1 MPSFSKAALS
11 AIELRSFLDPG
22 LPDRLAQLDP
32 VIAPAVRNAEHA
44 VDRDNRL
51 QKPLGS
57 GQGQKAQWDR
67 RDRPDLSCRDD
78 SAHAGDGV
86 RSGCVD
92 SAKAAMRARAAQDRG
107 MQHALAPQIADKFAA
122 AAQKAQILDS
132 LDRAADVK
140 PARHPRPAP
149 GQSGIT
155 YARYRGV
162 SEGAAAIGRP

>member
-1 MPSFSKAALS
+1 MSSGSP
-11 AIELRSFLDPG
+11 AIRYRRQLFNIQR
-22 LPDRLAQLDP
+22 DRPDP
-32 VIAPAVRNAEHA
+32 VLGECGAVGQDDRDGLTDIAHA

-132 LDRAADVK
+132 LDRAADVTVG
-140 PARHPRPAP
+140 PNHGLSVFR
-149 GQSGIT
+149 
-155 YARYRGV
+155 
-162 SEGAAAIGRP
+162 